1 MDACPAKYAACRNPV
16 ELGRLDGY
24 SSTID
29 TALLMAEPEMNMNL
43 GLRALALVAFVAAS
57 TFVIVKPDW
66 IDPDLANGS
75 GTLNSVVTL
84 VHG

>member
-1 MDACPAKYAACRNPV
+1 
-16 ELGRLDGY
+16 
-24 SSTID
+24 
-29 TALLMAEPEMNMNL
+29 MNMNL